1 MAISRSVS
9 YQRIPRLRRA
19 FSGAMHAPLL
29 QSTCEC
35 IGYSF
40 NTAGFRCLDLL
51 RRRRH
56 SEVSINDVMT
66 VGLARNVGQR
76 SKITKNSPESNIYKN
91 LTEPRMKKP
100 RTPFCSPIQAGSN
113 AFNFISP
120 AATMAEHG
128 DFSQGH
134 CRKKFKN

>member
-1 MAISRSVS
+1 MRLW
-9 YQRIPRLRRA
+9 RPRLWHAFGRA
-19 FSGAMHAPLL
+19 MRAPL
-29 QSTCEC
+29 QSSCVC
-35 IGYSF
+35 MGLLPF
-40 NTAGFRCLDLL
+40 NTAGFRCLDQL

-91 LTEPRMKKP
+91 LTEPRRKKP
-100 RTPFCSPIQAGSN
+100 QIPFCSPVQAGSN

-134 CRKKFKN
+134 RRKKFKN

>member
-1 MAISRSVS
+1 MRLW
-9 YQRIPRLRRA
+9 RPRLWHAFGRA
-19 FSGAMHAPLL
+19 MRAPL
-29 QSTCEC
+29 QSSCVC
-35 IGYSF
+35 MGLLPF

-91 LTEPRMKKP
+91 LRELHWSKRK
-100 RTPFCSPIQAGSN
+100 TPFCSPIQAGSN
-113 AFNFISP
+113 GINVMSV
-120 AATMAEHG
+120 AAITAEHG
-128 DFSQGH
+128 GFSQGH

>member
-1 MAISRSVS
+1 MRLW
-9 YQRIPRLRRA
+9 RPRLWHAFGRA
-19 FSGAMHAPLL
+19 MRAPL
-29 QSTCEC
+29 QSSCVC
-35 IGYSF
+35 MGLLPF
-40 NTAGFRCLDLL
+40 NTAGFRCLDQL

-91 LTEPRMKKP
+91 LREPP
-100 RTPFCSPIQAGSN
+100 RSKSLTPFCSPIQAGSN
-113 AFNFISP
+113 GMSIQSLP
-120 AATMAEHG
+120 ATTAEHG
-128 DFSQGH
+128 GFSQGH